1 MIKVG
6 DYIKYNGET
15 IKVTSVNNDIIHY
28 KVLNPISK
36 PCKGKWTGGF
46 FHIESDYK
54 LMTKDDVI
62 MEILW

>member
-36 PCKGKWTGGF
+36 SCKGKWTGGF

-62 MEILW
+62 MEIL